1 MVWLRRTR
9 GWSLAQR
16 FLVVAAVVMIVSALG
31 RAGWM
36 GHFVQRGIVEGV
48 AATAAAS
55 FDSLVAHHIHDL
67 PVDRPLTAAE
77 RARLDEVF
85 EIGKKSDTTRLLQ
98 IRIRN
103 LKGEIIY
110 ASASDLE
117 QGDDD
122 HPHFERAISG
132 RVSSHLL
139 QLQVAPVG
147 GLAGYPIDVLEI
159 YTPLHRAETGEAFA
173 LAELYFSAK
182 SIIEQRNRTQFN
194 VLLLVSISGIA
205 AMAAIYLLVDWAS
218 RTIGRQRKRLAD
230 NLADSRRLA
239 HENRRLHAA
248 SEELRQ
254 NANSANEALLAQV
267 GSDIHDG
274 PIQVLT
280 LVILR
285 LSQTEMSPAERA
297 TTAALASEAME
308 ELRNISNG
316 LVLPELSALSLGA
329 ALALAVDRHEELT
342 GVSVRRD
349 IDPELQAA
357 SLVVKICG
365 YRVIQEA
372 LTNAFRHGASQGQG
386 VTARRVGDSLCLRI
400 SNRPRAESAPERRE
414 SGLGLRG
421 MRFRVESL
429 GGWLRAD
436 ISNEAES
443 IVQAE
448 IPLGSP
454 A

>member
-16 FLVVAAVVMIVSALG
+16 FLVVAAVVMTLSAVG

-36 GHFVQRGIVEGV
+36 GHFVQQGIVEGV

-55 FDSLVAHHIHDL
+55 FDSLVTHHVHDL
-67 PVDRPLTAAE
+67 PADRPLTDSE

-110 ASASDLE
+110 ASASELE
-117 QGDDD
+117 QGGDD
-122 HPHFERAISG
+122 HLHFERAISG

-182 SIIEQRNRTQFN
+182 SVIEKRNRTRFN
-194 VLLLVSISGIA
+194 VLLLVGISGIA
-205 AMAAIYLLVDWAS
+205 AMAAIYLLVDWAG

-230 NLADSRRLA
+230 NLAASRQLT

-254 NANSANEALLAQV
+254 SANSANEALLAQV

-285 LSQTEMSPAERA
+285 LSQSEMSPAERA

-316 LVLPELSALSLGA
+316 LVLPELSTLSLGA

-372 LTNAFRHGASQGQG
+372 LTNAFRHGASRGQG

-400 SNRPRAESAPERRE
+400 SNRPRAEPGAEKRE
-414 SGLGLRG
+414 TGLGLRG

-448 IPLGSP
+448 IPLGSL